1 MFTLCVVKTSDDFII
16 VKDKYCEVCLLK
28 KLDIVSKYEI
38 TIEEAKIFG
47 TQYSVKG
54 CIIKCACLGK

>member
-16 VKDKYCEVCLLK
+16 VKDKYCDICLNQ
-28 KLDIVSKYEI
+28 KLNVVIKYEI
-38 TIEEAKIFG
+38 TIEEAKLFG

-54 CIIKCACLGK
+54 CIIKCNCVSK